1 MLPFSIQVLSRRR
14 KIHSFLET
22 FRMLE
27 TSFNDFGIE
36 FVHEFE
42 YAYNVISLI
51 KIKLA
56 IKIVNRVIVFMNEL
70 LNKDNRLLLNL
81 FH

>member
-1 MLPFSIQVLSRRR
+1 MPWKFSD
-14 KIHSFLET
+14 T
-22 FRMLE
+22 LE

-36 FVHEFE
+36 FVQEFE
-42 YAYNVISLI
+42 YTFNVISLI

-70 LNKDNRLLLNL
+70 LNKD
-81 FH
+81 